1 MKSCCRCGRCNYR
14 KGVIMI
20 IPMIITTILFS
31 LCIIG
36 EIYEIRNEDDEDKK
50 KKLWLFSHDLY

>member
-1 MKSCCRCGRCNYR
+1 M
-14 KGVIMI
+14 M

-36 EIYEIRNEDDEDKK
+36 EIYEIRNEDDEDRK
-50 KKLWLFSHDLY
+50 KKLWLFNHGLY